1 MFRAGKF
8 VAPMTGLMLAIA
20 GTFFAC
26 PVIAADATVKDCEQ
40 CPELVI
46 VPAGQ
51 FTMGGTAGEEGRE
64 DDEAPARVVTIAQP
78 FALGKFEVTFDEW
91 DVCVAAGACDKVA
104 DEGWGRGRRPVINV
118 NFAQANAYVKWL
130 STKTG
135 KQYALPSEAQW
146 EYAAQ
151 FGATQGTYWGADK
164 ARSCEFASVY
174 DVLTREKLKFDWKSF
189 PCEDRFETTAP
200 AGSYA
205 ANNIGLHDMLGN
217 VWEWVADCYRPSYV
231 GAPSNGS
238 AVTAATCDKQLAR
251 GGSWNIFPAWVRTG
265 YRYGLQG
272 RLGANNLGFRVM
284 RVM

>member
-26 PVIAADATVKDCEQ
+26 TVIAADATVKDCEQ

-205 ANNIGLHDMLGN
+205 ANSIGLHDMLGN

>member
-8 VAPMTGLMLAIA
+8 VAPMTGLILAIA
-20 GTFFAC
+20 GIFFAC
-26 PVIAADATVKDCEQ
+26 PVVAADATVKDCEQ

-205 ANNIGLHDMLGN
+205 ANSIGLHDMLGN